1 MPRSPFR
8 RSLTGLVVAFALAFS
23 ATPALA
29 SEPAGPADPLEPPGP
44 VVIVATER
52 PGVVGTARFR
62 QKVRADPGTWQPEDV
77 SLRYQWY
84 LDDDPVEG
92 ATRRG
97 YRPVRSDIGGQLA
110 VEVTAS
116 REGSTS
122 VSALSEP
129 VRVRKGILANVGQP
143 TLRGKRR
150 FGHTLTARPGEWS
163 RRPDRVRYQWLR
175 AGTRVRGATGRRHHL
190 GLADFDER
198 MKVRVTVRK
207 AGYRKAVATS
217 RRTVRVMHR
226 VPARHTVTYSVQ
238 TRGAISTSVDVFRQ
252 QAQATFDD
260 PRGWRASGV
269 AFRRVATGGAFR
281 LVLSEASQV
290 PSFSSGCSSEW
301 SCRVGNSVV
310 INQTRWKHASP
321 MWNQRGRSLR
331 DYRHMVVNHETGHW
345 LGHGHRYCSG
355 GGALA
360 PVMMQQ
366 SKGLS
371 GCVPNPWP
379 TASERRTPRFG

>member
-1 MPRSPFR
+1 MPRSPFHR
-8 RSLTGLVVAFALAFS
+8 PLTGLVVALALAFTASPAS
-23 ATPALA
+23 ATEPPEPTDP
-29 SEPAGPADPLEPPGP
+29 SEPPAP
-44 VVIVATER
+44 VVIASTEQ
-52 PGVVGTARFR
+52 PGIDGTPRFR
-62 QKVRADPGTWQPEDV
+62 EKVRADPGAWHPEDV
-77 SLRYQWY
+77 ALGYQWY
-84 LDDDPVEG
+84 LDGEPVED

-97 YRPVRSDIGGQLA
+97 YRPGRSDIGGRLA
-110 VEVTAS
+110 VEVTAT
-116 REGSTS
+116 RDGSAPAT
-122 VSALSEP
+122 ALSES
-129 VRVRKGILANVGQP
+129 VRVRKGILENVERP
-143 TLRGKRR
+143 TLRGVLR
-150 FGHTLTARPGEWS
+150 FGRTLTAGPGEWS
-163 RRPDRVRYQWLR
+163 HRPDRVRYQWLR
-175 AGTRVRGATGRRHHL
+175 SGTPLRGATGRRHHL
-190 GLADFDER
+190 GLSDFDKR
-198 MKVRVTVRK
+198 MQVRVTVRK
-207 AGYRKAVATS
+207 AGYRQAVATS

-226 VPARHTVTYSVQ
+226 VPVRHTVTYSVQ
-238 TRGAISTSVDVFRQ
+238 TRGAISTSVEVFKQ
-252 QAQATFDD
+252 QTQATFDD
-260 PRGWRASGV
+260 PRGWRGSGV

-301 SCRVGNSVV
+301 SCRVGNYVV

-355 GGALA
+355 SGALA

-379 TASERRTPRFG
+379 TAAERRTPRFG